1 MAHIIDDVDTIPR
14 KLSFVSSSAEDQIA
28 VGAKVGNMIVDNHT
42 SLSDIV
48 LPLNNNSDDQSF
60 RFSINKIYKNLL
72 ILSLAFALLFTAYA
86 GISTLQ
92 STLNT
97 KNNVGINALIV
108 TNVLVIFSS
117 IFLTSI
123 SMDIFGLKWSI
134 VLAEVG
140 YILFIVAN
148 IRPLPSLMYIS
159 AAFVGLA
166 AAPLWT
172 AQATYLSQ
180 IARLY
185 AQAKHQMTD
194 VVVSLFFGIFFA
206 CVGTSAIWGNLISYF
221 VLNQS
226 NYPQKLNCGV
236 YFDPQSAVT
245 VTMTSNVSEKTRY
258 ILCGIFSGLG
268 ILSIILLVFMLD
280 QIRLNQK
287 QPVQQS
293 LKKCIEV
300 LQSFTRW
307 KSVDQ
312 FFLIPLTMWTLIEN
326 SFFTAQFTRGFVNC
340 LIGIRYVGLVMM
352 CHGICDVIGSYLFG
366 HLVKC
371 VGRKGCFIIAAAL
384 NYAMIVLMFLW
395 QPDDSQM
402 IILFVIAGCWGA
414 ADAVW
419 QSQVIAT
426 YTVLYSESD
435 PSVVA
440 KYRLWKSVGSLISL
454 SYASYITI
462 YLTLILLLVYLT
474 VSMICYGILETYL
487 RCKDYRK
494 KQDNLIN

>member
-194 VVVSLFFGIFFA
+194 VVVRLFFGIFFA

-245 VTMTSNVSEKTRY
+245 VNMTSNVSEKTRY
-258 ILCGIFSGLG
+258 ILCGIFSGFG
-268 ILSIILLVFMLD
+268 ILSILLLVFMLD

-293 LKKCIEV
+293 LKKWICQ
-300 LQSFTRW
+300 LSH
-307 KSVDQ
+307 
-312 FFLIPLTMWTLIEN
+312 
-326 SFFTAQFTRGFVNC
+326 
-340 LIGIRYVGLVMM
+340 RYSL
-352 CHGICDVIGSYLFG
+352 CWSSHDVPRDMRS
-366 HLVKC
+366 
-371 VGRKGCFIIAAAL
+371 AAL

-474 VSMICYGILETYL
+474 VSMICYGIVETHL